1 MPNKKV
7 TQENAMQLAKRAY
20 WIVTAAGV
28 LALGGALPT
37 SPAGAA
43 PLAGNPDI
51 RSAAGVEA
59 AAQKT
64 HWRGRYYRHYYRPY
78 YGYYAPRYYYR
89 PYRHHRPHY
98 YYGGYGPGFYGYAGR
113 PYRYWW

>member
-1 MPNKKV
+1 MPGKKA

-20 WIVTAAGV
+20 WLVTAAGA
-28 LALGGALPT
+28 LALGGAFLT

-43 PLAGNPDI
+43 PLAGNADM
-51 RSAAGVEA
+51 RSAAEVET

-64 HWRGRYYRHYYRPY
+64 HWRGRYYRPY
-78 YGYYAPRYYYR
+78 YGYFAPRYYR
-89 PYRHHRPHY
+89 PYR

-113 PYRYWW
+113 PYRNWW